1 MPICD
6 LTNPPLRPSRSRE
19 DVRANGPASN
29 ECTSHVP
36 QRHNIPSQHEYLSKA
51 LPIKL
56 PPPHINP
63 ILAHRASQILHRQHR
78 SALPSAS
85 ASTSKPSSRHSQ
97 HMRPTLS
104 LILPLLLL
112 LLRLLRRCRQT
123 CCRTRGCRGR
133 GRGWCRGARGGR
145 AHARVLVSVGGNV
158 GDELLGG
165 EGEEAREGK
174 RGDGGRESGKSEV
187 VLSYSIW
194 DLAAPS
200 VSLGIHGSARSTET
214 NQERRCG
221 ASLRLER
228 SRPFWRES
236 LEGKC
241 PFGQERGVQEGV
253 RPAGPRAAGR
263 GQ

>member
-174 RGDGGRESGKSEV
+174 RGGGGRESGKSEV

-194 DLAAPS
+194 DDWS
-200 VSLGIHGSARSTET
+200 VVVHFGEKVSKGNVLSGRNAGFRRGFDQRVLGLRGGVNDHVHIGVKSLIDRVVGLG
-214 NQERRCG
+214 G
-221 ASLRLER
+221 
-228 SRPFWRES
+228 
-236 LEGKC
+236 
-241 PFGQERGVQEGV
+241 GVE
-253 RPAGPRAAGR
+253 
-263 GQ
+263 

>member
-1 MPICD
+1 
-6 LTNPPLRPSRSRE
+6 
-19 DVRANGPASN
+19 
-29 ECTSHVP
+29 
-36 QRHNIPSQHEYLSKA
+36 
-51 LPIKL
+51 
-56 PPPHINP
+56 
-63 ILAHRASQILHRQHR
+63 
-78 SALPSAS
+78 
-85 ASTSKPSSRHSQ
+85 
-97 HMRPTLS
+97 MRPALS

-112 LLRLLRRCRQT
+112 LLRLLRRCRQP

-174 RGDGGRESGKSEV
+174 RGGGGRESGESEV

-200 VSLGIHGSARSTET
+200 VSLGLQDSARRTESS
-214 NQERRCG
+214 QERRCG
-221 ASLRLER
+221 AGLRLER
-228 SRPFWRES
+228 NRPFWRES
-236 LEGKC
+236 LEEKC
-241 PFGQERGVQEGV
+241 PFGLERGVQEGV
-253 RPAGPRAAGR
+253 RRAGPQIAGQ